1 VIVDRV
7 VGDGNWKGERS
18 EGEGEL
24 RSEWQAKGTK
34 MISKASFYTLGN
46 WWSDAETEL
55 GKFWSTE
62 ENFCNGNQIY
72 DMDIWYI

>member
-1 VIVDRV
+1 MIVDRV

-46 WWSDAETEL
+46 
-55 GKFWSTE
+55 
-62 ENFCNGNQIY
+62 
-72 DMDIWYI
+72 